1 MAGELSVAMRDRGVG
16 ATVEA
21 DRDRQQDWRAVCG
34 HEGQGCRG
42 GCGGRQAD
50 NMARELS
57 VVMQELHF
65 LQCRNSPDKT
75 RDITRELWRSLMM
88 SSQARGM

>member
-1 MAGELSVAMRDRGVG
+1 MEADTGRQADSRTGELSVAIRDRGVE

-21 DRDRQQDWRAVCG
+21 DKQTTGLESYMWSCNSA
-34 HEGQGCRG
+34 RG
-42 GCGGRQAD
+42 
-50 NMARELS
+50 LS

-75 RDITRELWRSLMM
+75 RDITRKLWRSLVM